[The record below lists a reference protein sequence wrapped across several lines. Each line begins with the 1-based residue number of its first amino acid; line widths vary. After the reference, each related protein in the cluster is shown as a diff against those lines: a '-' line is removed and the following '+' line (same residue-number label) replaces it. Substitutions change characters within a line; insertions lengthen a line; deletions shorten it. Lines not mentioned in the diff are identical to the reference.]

1 MYYYLNIMDIKN
13 HELLPPEKQP
23 SPDNPQP
30 PRRPKRKEVIAGL
43 AIITL
48 PTLYCA
54 YNSLPDFYPG
64 NDPLPAC
71 SDTELDDSV
80 DLGHDKPAVDHMR
93 TLSDFSFDSENSEDK
108 AWERAFRDSGID
120 VKGYSEGAP
129 ALTATKVKISGGE
142 TDILYSGVITYS
154 ANDRDQGHP
163 IVLTVVNTEDLE
175 NLTSNNIGI
184 ITIGSNESE
193 FHPNGGCT
201 MPMPGPYGTSHKHI
215 VALTLADKNENHAKR
230 RTSRQMDP
238 DTKNGIITTIAQDN
252 LLEQPLTVV
261 NYGSQSNERKIG
273 KPIVASGFVVGYNDA
288 THTKTLLVSS
298 EDGFNDRTGQGSP
311 LFVQTNPGDPYK
323 SQLAGLV
330 VEGSIASPT
339 PEYLKKVYNVDVSYE
354 GIDTHHLK
362 LITVTDPAIT
372 KDIVTHPDVTKK
384 AAQDEAQQ
392 NTTSNTSRSN
402 LYAFDKPRPYWE
414 EPENQAHSI
423 PKYYVDPNATSDKQ
437 PARSNTAQL

>member
-1 MYYYLNIMDIKN
+1 MVKKN
-13 HELLPPEKQP
+13 CEPLPAPEEQP
-23 SPDNPQP
+23 SPDEQQP
-30 PRRPKRKEVIAGL
+30 HRRPKRKEVITGL
-43 AIITL
+43 AIIAL
-48 PTLYCA
+48 PTSYCI

-93 TLSDFSFDSENSEDK
+93 TLSDLPFSSQDE
-108 AWERAFRDSGID
+108 AWEHAFRDSGID
-120 VKGYSEGAP
+120 VNGYSEGAP

-142 TDILYSGVITYS
+142 TDVLYSGVITYS
-154 ANDRDQGHP
+154 ANDREQGHP
-163 IVLTVVNTEDLE
+163 IILTVVNTEDLE
-175 NLTSNNIGI
+175 NLTPDNIGI

-215 VALTLADKNENHAKR
+215 VALTLAEKNENHAYR
-230 RTSRQMDP
+230 RTSRQMSLEV
-238 DTKNGIITTIAQDN
+238 KNGVITTITQDD

-261 NYGSQSNERKIG
+261 NYGSQGNERKIG
-273 KPIVASGFVVGYNDA
+273 KPVVASGFVVGYNDA
-288 THTKTLLVSS
+288 AHTKTFLVATATSS
-298 EDGFNDRTGQGSP
+298 SKEEAFADRTGQGSP
-311 LFVQTNPGDPYK
+311 LFVQNNPDNPYEF
-323 SQLAGLV
+323 QLGGLV
-330 VEGSIASPT
+330 VEGSVASPSSQQLKHYNLDIADEEIE
-339 PEYLKKVYNVDVSYE
+339 EYGLQ
-354 GIDTHHLK
+354 
-362 LITVTDPAIT
+362 LITVTNPAIT
-372 KDIVTHPDVTKK
+372 TDLVTNPDVTEK

-392 NTTSNTSRSN
+392 STTSNTRKSN

-423 PKYYVDPNATSDKQ
+423 PRYYVDPNATSDKQ